1 MIQYDEQTLQL
12 IEEEITYIYQSDVTG
27 YPQSDFLLD
36 LRKRILNEQACT
48 RKAQEELLPDIIAFN
63 DALRDALKHMYDRA
77 HELYSQMSAIQ
88 PGIELTAKCYL
99 AYKYPALHPYQ
110 GEDRQDLF
118 DAICDSGWNKLYE
131 DGVTFALDLPRDINV
146 PFDTIRGMDC
156 TPFNWNEGLDPELT
170 KDLHINRAFH
180 NLFDHTKFALTD
192 FIFCRDFVFEF
203 STINEEKL
211 LNRESYGND

>member
-12 IEEEITYIYQSDVTG
+12 IEEEISYIYDSDATG
-27 YPQSDFLLD
+27 YPEGEYLLD

-63 DALRDALKHMYDRA
+63 DALHDALKRMYDRA
-77 HELYSQMSAIQ
+77 HELYRQMSAIQ
-88 PGIELTAKCYL
+88 PDIMLTAKCYL
-99 AYKYPALHPYQ
+99 AYDYPALHPYQ
-110 GEDRQDLF
+110 NEDRQDLF
-118 DAICDSGWNKLYE
+118 DAICDFGWNQLYA
-131 DGVTFALDLPRDINV
+131 DGGTFALELPRDIDM

-156 TPFNWNEGLDPELT
+156 TPFNWNEGLDLELT

-192 FIFCRDFVFEF
+192 FIFCRDFVFEY
-203 STINEEKL
+203 STISEEKL
-211 LNRESYGND
+211 LIR

>member
-12 IEEEITYIYQSDVTG
+12 IEEEICYIYDSDATG
-27 YPQSDFLLD
+27 YPEGEYLLD

-63 DALRDALKHMYDRA
+63 DALYDALKRMYDRA
-77 HELYSQMSAIQ
+77 HELYRQMSAIQ
-88 PGIELTAKCYL
+88 PDIQLIAKCYL
-99 AYKYPALHPYQ
+99 AYDYPALHPYQ
-110 GEDRQDLF
+110 KEDRQDLF
-118 DAICDSGWNKLYE
+118 DAICDFGWNKLYE

-156 TPFNWNEGLDPELT
+156 KPFNWNEGLDPELT

-211 LNRESYGND
+211 LIR

>member
-36 LRKRILNEQACT
+36 LRKRILNEQALT
-48 RKAQEELLPDIIAFN
+48 REAQEELLPDIIAFN
-63 DALRDALKHMYDRA
+63 DALHDALKHMFDHA
-77 HELYSQMSAIQ
+77 HELYRQMSAVQ
-88 PGIELTAKCYL
+88 PDIMLTAKCYL
-99 AYKYPALHPYQ
+99 AYDYPALHPYQ
-110 GEDRQDLF
+110 KEDRQELF
-118 DAICDSGWNKLYE
+118 NAISDFGWNRQYA
-131 DGVTFALDLPRDINV
+131 DGVTFSLVLPRDIDM

-156 TPFNWNEGLDPELT
+156 KPFNWNEGLDPELT

-192 FIFCRDFVFEF
+192 FIFFRDFVFEY
-203 STINEEKL
+203 STIIQEQTN
-211 LNRESYGND
+211 

>member
-12 IEEEITYIYQSDVTG
+12 IEEEITYIYQSYVTG
-27 YPQSDFLLD
+27 YPQSEFLLD

-63 DALRDALKHMYDRA
+63 DALHDALKRMYDRA
-77 HELYSQMSAIQ
+77 HELYRQMSAIQ
-88 PGIELTAKCYL
+88 PDIMLTAKCYL
-99 AYKYPALHPYQ
+99 AYDYPALHPYQ
-110 GEDRQDLF
+110 KEDRQELF
-118 DAICDSGWNKLYE
+118 NAISDFGWNSLYA
-131 DGVTFALDLPRDINV
+131 DGVTFSLVLPRDIDM

-156 TPFNWNEGLDPELT
+156 TPFNWNEGLDPEFT

-192 FIFCRDFVFEF
+192 FIFCRDFVFEY
-203 STINEEKL
+203 STISEEKL
-211 LNRESYGND
+211 LIRQ

>member
-1 MIQYDEQTLQL
+1 MIQYDEKTLQL

-27 YPQSDFLLD
+27 YPEGEYLLD

-63 DALRDALKHMYDRA
+63 DALHEALERMYDRA
-77 HELYSQMSAIQ
+77 HELYRQMSAIQ
-88 PGIELTAKCYL
+88 PDIMLTAKCYL
-99 AYKYPALHPYQ
+99 AYDYPALHPYQ
-110 GEDRQDLF
+110 KEDRQELF
-118 DAICDSGWNKLYE
+118 NAISDFGWNSLYA
-131 DGVTFALDLPRDINV
+131 DGVTFSLVLPRDIDM

-170 KDLHINRAFH
+170 KDFHINRAFH

-192 FIFCRDFVFEF
+192 FIFCRDFVFEY
-203 STINEEKL
+203 STIIQEQTN
-211 LNRESYGND
+211 

>member
-1 MIQYDEQTLQL
+1 MIHYDDPALQY
-12 IEEEITYIYQSDVTG
+12 IESEISYIYNSDVTG
-27 YPQSDFLLD
+27 YPESECLLD

-63 DALRDALKHMYDRA
+63 DALHEALKRMYDRA
-77 HELYSQMSAIQ
+77 HKLYRQMSAIQ
-88 PGIELTAKCYL
+88 PDIMLTAKCYL
-99 AYKYPALHPYQ
+99 AYDYPALHPYQ
-110 GEDRQDLF
+110 KEDRQELF
-118 DAICDSGWNKLYE
+118 NAISDFGWNRLYA
-131 DGVTFALDLPRDINV
+131 DGVTFSLVLPRDIDM

-203 STINEEKL
+203 STIVEEKI
-211 LNRESYGND
+211 NK

>member
-1 MIQYDEQTLQL
+1 MIQYDEKTLQL

-27 YPQSDFLLD
+27 YPEGEYLLD

-63 DALRDALKHMYDRA
+63 DALHDALKRMYDRA
-77 HELYSQMSAIQ
+77 HELYRQMSAIQ
-88 PGIELTAKCYL
+88 PDIMLTAKCYL
-99 AYKYPALHPYQ
+99 AYDYPALHPYQ
-110 GEDRQDLF
+110 KEDRQELF
-118 DAICDSGWNKLYE
+118 NAISDFGWNSLYA
-131 DGVTFALDLPRDINV
+131 DGVTFSLELPRDIDM

-211 LNRESYGND
+211 LNRESYGKD

>member
-12 IEEEITYIYQSDVTG
+12 IEEEISYIYDSDATG
-27 YPQSDFLLD
+27 YPEGEYLLD

-63 DALRDALKHMYDRA
+63 DALHDALKRMYDRA
-77 HELYSQMSAIQ
+77 HELYRQMSAIQ
-88 PGIELTAKCYL
+88 PDIMLTAKCYL
-99 AYKYPALHPYQ
+99 AYDYPALHPYQ
-110 GEDRQDLF
+110 KEDRQELF
-118 DAICDSGWNKLYE
+118 NAISDFGWNSLYA
-131 DGVTFALDLPRDINV
+131 DGVTFSLVLPRDIDM

-211 LNRESYGND
+211 LNRESYGKD

>member
-12 IEEEITYIYQSDVTG
+12 IEEEISYIYDSDATG
-27 YPQSDFLLD
+27 YPEGEYLLD

-63 DALRDALKHMYDRA
+63 DALHDALKHMFDRA
-77 HELYSQMSAIQ
+77 HELYRQMSAIQ
-88 PGIELTAKCYL
+88 PDIQLIAKCYL
-99 AYKYPALHPYQ
+99 AYDYPALHPYQ
-110 GEDRQDLF
+110 KEDRQDLF
-118 DAICDSGWNKLYE
+118 DAICDFGWNQLYA
-131 DGVTFALDLPRDINV
+131 DGVTFALELPRDIDM
-146 PFDTIRGMDC
+146 PFYTIRGMDC

-192 FIFCRDFVFEF
+192 FIFCRDFVFEY
-203 STINEEKL
+203 STIIQEQTN
-211 LNRESYGND
+211 

>member
-12 IEEEITYIYQSDVTG
+12 IEEDICYIYDSDATG
-27 YPQSDFLLD
+27 YPEVESLLD

-48 RKAQEELLPDIIAFN
+48 RNAQEELLPDIIAFN
-63 DALRDALKHMYDRA
+63 DALHDALKRMYDRA
-77 HELYSQMSAIQ
+77 HELYRQMSASQ
-88 PGIELTAKCYL
+88 PDIMLTAKCYL
-99 AYKYPALHPYQ
+99 AYDYPALHPYQ
-110 GEDRQDLF
+110 KEDRQELF
-118 DAICDSGWNKLYE
+118 NAISDFGWNQLYA
-131 DGVTFALDLPRDINV
+131 DGVTFALELPRDIDM

-192 FIFCRDFVFEF
+192 FIFCREF
-203 STINEEKL
+203 DLEYSINYTEKATHK
-211 LNRESYGND
+211 NEHI

>member
-12 IEEEITYIYQSDVTG
+12 IEEEICYIYDSDTTG
-27 YPQSDFLLD
+27 YPEGEYWLD
-36 LRKRILNEQACT
+36 IRKRILNEQACT

-63 DALRDALKHMYDRA
+63 DALHDALKRMYDRA
-77 HELYSQMSAIQ
+77 HELYRQMSAIQ
-88 PGIELTAKCYL
+88 PDIMLTAKCYL
-99 AYKYPALHPYQ
+99 AYDYPALHPYQ
-110 GEDRQDLF
+110 KEDRQELF
-118 DAICDSGWNKLYE
+118 NAISDIGWNSLYA
-131 DGVTFALDLPRDINV
+131 DGVTFSLVLPRDIDM

-156 TPFNWNEGLDPELT
+156 TPFNWNEGLDPEFT

-211 LNRESYGND
+211 LNRESYGKD